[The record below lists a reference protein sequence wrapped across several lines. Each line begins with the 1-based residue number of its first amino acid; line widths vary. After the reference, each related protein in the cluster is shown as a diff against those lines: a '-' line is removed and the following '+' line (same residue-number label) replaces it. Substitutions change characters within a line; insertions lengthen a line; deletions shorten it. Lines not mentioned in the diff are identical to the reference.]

1 MLTLRRAS
9 HFLYQ
14 LLNVEIERNQ
24 LLNLAISVV
33 SCFLISP
40 NIYFQLLIFR
50 SVQDLQAVILFIK
63 SRF

>member
-24 LLNLAISVV
+24 LLNLAINVV
-33 SCFLISP
+33 SCVLISP
-40 NIYFQLLIFR
+40 NIYFQLLIF
-50 SVQDLQAVILFIK
+50 SSAQDL
-63 SRF
+63 